1 MKLQNSDIG
10 GEIISIIT
18 KGMYTDPKD
27 ALREYVQNGVDAKAE
42 RIEIKIRQNIITI
55 QDNGHGMSRG
65 VMRRAVRVGMSDKN
79 PKFSVG
85 FMGIGLYS
93 AFHLCDMLTIY
104 SKVDGDSPNKLSFH
118 FKDMRNVL

>member
-1 MKLQNSDIG
+1 MKLSNSDIG

-27 ALREYVQNGVDAKAE
+27 ALREYVQNGVDAGARK
-42 RIEIKIRQNIITI
+42 IEIKIRQNVISI
-55 QDNGHGMSRG
+55 QDNGKGMTRG

-93 AFHLCDMLTIY
+93 AFHLCDILTLA
-104 SKVDGDSPNKLSFH
+104 SVSPSQSILTASTI
-118 FKDMRNVL
+118 DEQSLRQ